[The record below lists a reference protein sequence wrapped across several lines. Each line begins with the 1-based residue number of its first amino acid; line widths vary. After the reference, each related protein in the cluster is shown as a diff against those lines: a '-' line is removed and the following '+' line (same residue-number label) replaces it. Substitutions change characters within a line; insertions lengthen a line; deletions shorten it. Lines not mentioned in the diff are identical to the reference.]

1 MKTPLILCLLFI
13 CSYPNLCGQSYALVR
28 SGEQRFYDT
37 GLGHVSLEVAE
48 SSFDGDSL
56 FTLATHWVHQDGD
69 LSGCAYPDTSSW
81 LGVQVRQAVNGTRIL
96 YTMTGA
102 AITLYPSVDLDVSWV
117 AYFSPDASWYL
128 EASLVG
134 FDQFEVLGNVEWV
147 STIQFQAYNDADG
160 TPIDHWMNDE
170 VVSIAQNSGL
180 LEAPALANFPSP
192 PPFSL
197 PTHFSLSGME
207 GVAGVQN
214 ISWFEVFDF
223 EPGDEIHY
231 EALDV
236 FMGEGSIHHVL
247 LTYLARQDYLPDSI
261 VYEVEVERWSYEG
274 SNLWT
279 ANLTYDSTTV
289 ETHTIRANP
298 GFDRLPYTPFINEGE
313 LGVSGHFL
321 LLGDYHGFPAKFRP
335 TGGDRFEFFSDL
347 PEPCFFEMVDWA
359 CWGGGNSYYAKGLGA
374 YSYCDNGAGQ
384 NNVSLKYFNKAG
396 VEWGNPLSTEEF
408 DRSTRTA
415 LRVFPN
421 PARDRFR
428 LEVSETHYPLT
439 LRMYSPDGRLITRQ
453 VLHQPAMEA
462 DIPAGFRGM
471 LILSATTTTGG
482 QMHGKVVAE

>member
-1 MKTPLILCLLFI
+1 MNNTFLFPLIVCA
-13 CSYPNLCGQSYALVR
+13 CSSVHAQNYALIR
-28 SGEQRFYDT
+28 SDEQRHYQAWE
-37 GLGHVSLEVAE
+37 GHVGLEVSA
-48 SSFDGDSL
+48 SIFDGDSL

-69 LSGCAYPDTSSW
+69 MAGCAYPDTASW
-81 LGVQVRQAVNGTRIL
+81 LGTHVRIAADGT
-96 YTMTGA
+96 A
-102 AITLYPSVDLDVSWV
+102 TLYALGGAELTLLPQAGLDDPWV
-117 AYFSPDASWYL
+117 AYMAPQGEWYL
-128 EASLVG
+128 QGSVINYNQG
-134 FDQFEVLGNVEWV
+134 EVLGTLEWV
-147 STIQFQAYNDADG
+147 KVIGFQAFDDQDNVVE
-160 TPIDHWMNDE
+160 HWMNNAYVAVAE
-170 VVSIAQNSGL
+170 NSGL
-180 LEAPALANFPSP
+180 VEAPSLVNFPMP
-192 PPFSL
+192 PPYSL
-197 PTHFSLSGME
+197 PTQFALSGIE
-207 GVAGVQN
+207 DQAGVQN
-214 ISWFEVFDF
+214 LTWFEVFDF
-223 EPGDEIHY
+223 APGDVIHY
-231 EALDV
+231 EELDV
-236 FMGEGSIHHVL
+236 FMGEGSIRHVL
-247 LTYLARQDYLPDSI
+247 LTYLTRQDYLPDSI

-274 SNLWT
+274 SSLWT
-279 ANLTYDSTTV
+279 ANLAYDSTTV

-298 GFDRLPYTPFINEGE
+298 GFDRLPYTPLINEGE
-313 LGVSGHFL
+313 LGISGHFL

-396 VEWGNPLSTEEF
+396 VEWGSPLSTEEF

-439 LRMYSPDGRLITRQ
+439 LRMYSPDGRLVARQ

-471 LILSATTTTGG
+471 LIVSVTTTTGG